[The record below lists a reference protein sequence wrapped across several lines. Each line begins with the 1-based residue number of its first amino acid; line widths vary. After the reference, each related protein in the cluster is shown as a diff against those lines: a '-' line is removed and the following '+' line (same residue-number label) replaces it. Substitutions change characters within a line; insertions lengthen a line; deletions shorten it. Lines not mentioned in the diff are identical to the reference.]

1 MELVER
7 ERFLALLRVQLK
19 NIEDGEGHC
28 VFISGEAGIGKTSLV
43 KTFCREQKANC
54 NIYHGACDALFT
66 PRPLAPIYDIMW
78 QVNSD
83 LRPDS
88 YKIEERSELFTGVFR
103 ELSNQK
109 KKTIIVFE
117 DIHWADEATLDFIKF
132 FARRISQLQCLFILT
147 YRDDEIHS
155 RHPLKNVLGQLP
167 QDSFT
172 RLKLIP
178 LSRPA
183 VEKMAAEKGYN
194 GEDVYSI
201 SGGNPFYVS
210 EILASYSAGVP
221 DNIKDSILSIYNR
234 QDEKTKYVWEILSIL
249 PTGFDSKYF
258 EKTEPAYSESVHKS
272 LDTTILI
279 LRGEMLFFKHELYR
293 RTIEASLAPLT
304 RISYNKKV
312 LDVFM
317 ETYDKNQEIER
328 LVHHAKNANEY
339 DIVVQYAPLAAKQ
352 AASVG
357 AHIEASRLY
366 LTAIEYYQGDDK
378 DILIEFYEGYAYE
391 CYLTS
396 NTKEGIV
403 YALKSLNIWK
413 EKNNTEKIGNC
424 LRFLSRLWW
433 FAGNRKNAEHYG
445 EQAIEVLNDL
455 PTSSSKAMAFSNMS
469 QLKMLADQSAECI
482 SWGEKTI
489 ALARELGDEEI
500 LCHALNN
507 VGSMQMKI
515 PASTQR
521 GVELL
526 QQSLEIALKNS
537 YHDHVARAYCN
548 IAGTSCTMKDY
559 SFSRKTL
566 DEGIS
571 YCEARDLDTYTLYM
585 LSWKARLNFETGC
598 WKEACHIA
606 ENLLK
611 NETPPSAVRIAALA
625 VLAKIKIRRGDD
637 PDAIPLLLEAKE
649 MAFETME
656 LQRIVPVLIGL
667 LEYEW
672 ITGKCFIETEAIDRT
687 INMIKGLD
695 FILYNNEFAFWL
707 FKARKQH
714 LSLSGIYEGFDLSSA
729 VKRMKAAALWR
740 KAGSPYMEALALFEG
755 NDNDKRKAIAIVHKL
770 GANAVYE
777 KMKRE
782 MRTSG
787 IKNIPR
793 GIRKTTQ
800 SNPALLTTREL
811 DVLALLK
818 EDLQNK
824 EIAARLFISGKTV
837 DHHISSIL
845 FKLGV
850 NSRNK
855 AVAAAA
861 RQEIIK

>member
-7 ERFLALLRVQLK
+7 EKFLALLQGQLK

-43 KTFCREQKANC
+43 KTFCREQKGNC

-83 LRPDS
+83 LPPDS

-103 ELSNQK
+103 ELCDQK
-109 KKTIIVFE
+109 GKTIIVFE

-172 RLKLIP
+172 RLKLTP
-178 LSRPA
+178 LSRLA

-201 SGGNPFYVS
+201 TGGNPFYVN
-210 EILASYSAGVP
+210 EILASYSTGVP

-234 QDEKTKYVWEILSIL
+234 QDGKTKYVWEMLSIL
-249 PTGFDSKYF
+249 PTGFDIKYF
-258 EKTEPAYSESVHKS
+258 EKTEPAYAESVHKS

-293 RTIEASLAPLT
+293 RTIEASLSPLT
-304 RISYNKKV
+304 RVCYNKKV
-312 LDVFM
+312 LNVFM
-317 ETYDKNQEIER
+317 ETYEKNQEIER

-357 AHIEASRLY
+357 AHIEAARLY
-366 LTAIEYYQGDDK
+366 LTAIEYYQGNDK
-378 DILIEFYEGYAYE
+378 DVLIELYEGYAYE

-396 NTKEGIV
+396 NTKEAIV
-403 YALKSLNIWK
+403 YAQKSLDIWK
-413 EKNNTEKIGNC
+413 EKNSTEKIGSC

-433 FAGNRKNAEHYG
+433 FAGHRKDAEG
-445 EQAIEVLNDL
+445 FAEQAIEVLNGL
-455 PTSSSKAMAFSNMS
+455 PPSSSKAMAFSNMS

-482 SWGEKTI
+482 SWGEKAITI
-489 ALARELGDEEI
+489 ARELGDEEI

-507 VGSMQMKI
+507 VGSMQMKV
-515 PASTQR
+515 PASTQQ
-521 GVELL
+521 GLALL
-526 QQSLEIALKNS
+526 QQSLTIALKNS

-548 IAGTSCTMKDY
+548 IAGTSCTMKEY
-559 SFSRKTL
+559 LFSRKIL
-566 DEGIS
+566 EEGIS
-571 YCEARDLDTYTLYM
+571 YCEERDLDTYTLYM
-585 LSWKARLNFETGC
+585 LSWKARVNFETGC
-598 WKEACHIA
+598 WKEAYHIA

-611 NETPPSAVRIAALA
+611 NDGHACAVRIAALA
-625 VLAKIKIRRGDD
+625 VLAKIKIRRGD
-637 PDAIPLLLEAKE
+637 PDALPLLLEAKK
-649 MAFETME
+649 MAFKTME
-656 LQRIVPVLIGL
+656 LQRIIPVLIGL

-695 FILYNNEFAFWL
+695 FILYNNEFSFWL
-707 FKARKQH
+707 LKARNQH
-714 LSLSGIYEGFDLSSA
+714 LSLGGIYEGFDLSSA
-729 VKRMKAAALWR
+729 GKRVKAAALWK

-755 NDNDKRKAIAIVHKL
+755 NDNDKREALTIVHRL

-787 IKNIPR
+787 IKSIPR

-824 EIAARLFISGKTV
+824 EIAARLFISGRTV

-855 AVAAAA
+855 AVTAAT